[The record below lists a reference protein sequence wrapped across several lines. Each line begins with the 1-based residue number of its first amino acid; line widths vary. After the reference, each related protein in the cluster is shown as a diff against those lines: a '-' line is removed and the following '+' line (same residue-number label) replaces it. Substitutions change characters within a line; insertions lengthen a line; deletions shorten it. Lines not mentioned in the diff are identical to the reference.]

1 MTKAGNYYGILLLVG
16 AFVAAH
22 YCRRFTSKI
31 KHRWQAL
38 SAGVGVAY
46 VFVNIL
52 PELEEHRPIVAGS
65 AMGSLLDAEKRIY
78 LWGLAGLI
86 AFAGLS
92 RLRFVQ
98 RSSKPVFWGAI
109 AGWGIYMLLIGY
121 LLLHRED
128 SSVYSLWL
136 FTFAMG
142 LHIFMLDNELM
153 ERFEG
158 SYAPW
163 GRMAL
168 ICCLLLG
175 WEMGVA
181 DALPEG
187 LTSRLFAFVAGGV
200 IITSAHEELSVEEC
214 GRFGWFAV
222 GAAAYAVV
230 LMLI

>member
-1 MTKAGNYYGILLLVG
+1 
-16 AFVAAH
+16 
-22 YCRRFTSKI
+22 
-31 KHRWQAL
+31 
-38 SAGVGVAY
+38 
-46 VFVNIL
+46 
-52 PELEEHRPIVAGS
+52 
-65 AMGSLLDAEKRIY
+65 
-78 LWGLAGLI
+78 
-86 AFAGLS
+86 
-92 RLRFVQ
+92 
-98 RSSKPVFWGAI
+98 
-109 AGWGIYMLLIGY
+109 
-121 LLLHRED
+121 
-128 SSVYSLWL
+128 
-136 FTFAMG
+136 MG

-175 WEMGVA
+175 WEMGVV
-181 DALPEG
+181 DALPDT

-200 IITSAHEELSVEEC
+200 IITSVHEELSVEEF